1 MKFNHWNLGHK
12 QAGEIVEVTLSGN
25 AANVRLLDSTNFS
38 SYKNG
43 RKHRCYGGLAKKSPV
58 RFGIPRSGHWHVVV
72 DMMGLGGTS
81 RASVRMLPGPLPPIQ
96 TPPISSI
103 PSLVR
108 EPPPEAEQSDR
119 VFDIFVSYASE
130 DKQEVALPLA
140 KALRNEGLEVWFD
153 DFELRIGMSLRQ
165 TIDRGIAR
173 SRLGVVVLSHSFFRK
188 GWPAYELDGLVTRAV
203 SGEQVLLPVWH
214 KVTKQEVMDYSPSL
228 ADKLARSTATH
239 TIAEIASEIA
249 EVIQ

>member
-25 AANVRLLDSTNFS
+25 AANVRLLDSANFS

-43 RKHRCYGGLAKKSPV
+43 RKHRYYGGLAKKSPV
-58 RFGIPRSGHWHVVV
+58 RIEIPRSGHWHVVV
-72 DMMGLGGTS
+72 DMMGLSGTS
-81 RASVRMLPGPLPPIQ
+81 RASVGMLPRPLPPIQ

-119 VFDIFVSYASE
+119 VFDIFISYAHE

-173 SRLGVVVLSHSFFRK
+173 SRFGVVVLSRSFFRK

-214 KVTKQEVMDYSPSL
+214 EVTKQEVMDYSPSL

-239 TIAEIASEIA
+239 TIVEIASEIS